1 MTQGLFMTGRRRP
14 TLGALYVVAVGVFAV
29 LLLALVTT
37 GLASPVAVVLVAVPL
52 GPLGI
57 VAAALSL
64 PVLATTPSTAIAV
77 LVLAVA
83 LAIAAVNVMLAA
95 GASYLATSRVDRLRE
110 HALVR

>member
-57 VAAALSL
+57 VAAS
-64 PVLATTPSTAIAV
+64 PS
-77 LVLAVA
+77 
-83 LAIAAVNVMLAA
+83 
-95 GASYLATSRVDRLRE
+95 SSSRWRSPSR
-110 HALVR
+110 RST